1 MWTSTHLTF
10 LHNSLKMITQNSFSE
25 GLLKIIKNQRHNL
38 CSNTSINFQETLLR
52 LHFLCLRISSGI
64 SKHEEEN
71 VSMTL
76 TTFFLKLYHVVL
88 NLMIDFQS
96 ILFASLT
103 VFSDLS
109 FWKHALPPIIFFY
122 WKHYNFLLCK
132 WSRSASLML
141 FSPPFPKLS
150 VLLKGNSQCILM
162 PFLF

>member
-1 MWTSTHLTF
+1 MDSGFRYKQCLTIRTE
-10 LHNSLKMITQNSFSE
+10 LAAVLIQ
-25 GLLKIIKNQRHNL
+25 GLYRWDP
-38 CSNTSINFQETLLR
+38 TR
-52 LHFLCLRISSGI
+52 LHFLCLQVPSGI